1 MNDKVSAIGLT
12 PPRSEFFHF
21 VPCEVLTTLPQRC
34 FQKDDAKVT
43 HSRLASLLCSSD
55 EAVALIEDG
64 MTVVSG
70 GFVGAAHPEGLSMA
84 VERRFLREGHPCG
97 LTLVYAAGQG
107 DAKTRGLNHFGHE
120 GLLKRVIGGHWG
132 MLPMLGRLAIDN
144 KIEAYCFPQGVICH
158 LLRDI
163 AAGRPGC
170 LTHVG
175 LGTFIDPIERGGR
188 MNEVSPEDLIERVEL
203 LGKTWLLYKAFPIHI
218 GLIRATAADPF
229 GNLVMDEEA
238 VLGEVLPIAQ
248 AVHNCGGKVIAQ
260 VKRLLNEPAPPNM
273 VRVPGVLVDRIVVSL
288 EGEHD
293 LTFGEVENRSYFTAR
308 PASTPPSTFR
318 PTPSEEHLTLTLSP
332 QSRGEGTGAGIVH
345 QTSPFLQPMSLDERR
360 IIAARACDELSSGAI
375 ANLGIGMPEGIAR
388 IAAERGLLEAVTLT
402 VESGPIGGMP
412 AGGLSF
418 GASVHPQAIIDQ
430 PAQFDFYDGGG
441 LDFAALGAAQVD
453 QFGNVNVS
461 RFGSRLAGVGGFV
474 NISQNARRLVF
485 CGTFTSDG
493 LKVEVHSGRLTI
505 RHEGRIQ
512 KFVDHVEQISFSG
525 VIAARK
531 GQDVLYV
538 TERAVF
544 RLNADGVELIEL
556 APGIDLQRDVL
567 DLMSFQ
573 PIVRD
578 VKAMPA
584 TAFK

>member
-1 MNDKVSAIGLT
+1 MRSIRLT
-12 PPRSEFFHF
+12 
-21 VPCEVLTTLPQRC
+21 
-34 FQKDDAKVT
+34 
-43 HSRLASLLCSSD
+43 SLLCSAD
-55 EAVALIEDG
+55 EAVSLIEDG

-70 GFVGAAHPEGLSMA
+70 GFVGAAHPEALSAA
-84 VERRFLREGHPCG
+84 VERRFLRDAHPRG

-107 DAKTRGLNHFGHE
+107 DGKTRGLNHFGHE
-120 GLLKRVIGGHWG
+120 GLLRRVIGGHWG
-132 MLPMLGRLAIDN
+132 LLPKIGRLAIEN
-144 KIEAYCFPQGVICH
+144 KIEAYCFPQGVVCQ

-175 LGTFIDPIERGGR
+175 LGTFIDPAQQGGR
-188 MNEVSPEDLIERVEL
+188 LNEVSPEDLIERVEL
-203 LGKTWLLYKAFPIHI
+203 LGKTWLLYKAFPIHV

-248 AVHNCGGKVIAQ
+248 AVHNCGGKVLAQ
-260 VKRLLNEPAPPNM
+260 VKRLLDEPASPNR
-273 VRVPGVLVDRIVVSL
+273 VRVPGVLVDRVVVAND
-288 EGEHD
+288 GEHD
-293 LTFGEVENRSYFTAR
+293 LTFGEADNRSYYTTR
-308 PASTPPSTFR
+308 SSVMLQLTLLNSKP
-318 PTPSEEHLTLTLSP
+318 EEPLTLTLSP
-332 QSRGEGTGAGIVH
+332 QSRGEGTRGRLTQADH
-345 QTSPFLQPMSLDERR
+345 LLEPMALDERR
-360 IIAARACDELSSGAI
+360 IIAARACDELQPGAI

-453 QFGNVNVS
+453 RFGNVNVS

-474 NISQNARRLVF
+474 NISQNSRRLVF
-485 CGTFTSDG
+485 CGTLTSDG
-493 LKVEVHSGRLTI
+493 LEVEVNSGQLTI
-505 RHEGRIQ
+505 RREGRIK
-512 KFVDHVEQISFSG
+512 KFVAQVEQVSFSG
-525 VIAARK
+525 VLASRK
-531 GQDVLYV
+531 RQDVLYI

-544 RLNADGVELIEL
+544 RLTTEGLELIEV
-556 APGIDLQRDVL
+556 APGIDVQRDVL
-567 DLMSFQ
+567 DQMDFR
-573 PIVRD
+573 PILRD
-578 VKAMPA
+578 VQPMPA
-584 TAFK
+584 AAFA

>member
-1 MNDKVSAIGLT
+1 
-12 PPRSEFFHF
+12 
-21 VPCEVLTTLPQRC
+21 
-34 FQKDDAKVT
+34 
-43 HSRLASLLCSSD
+43 
-55 EAVALIEDG
+55 
-64 MTVVSG
+64 
-70 GFVGAAHPEGLSMA
+70 MA
-84 VERRFLREGHPCG
+84 VERRFLREGHPRG

-132 MLPMLGRLAIDN
+132 MLPKLGRLAIDN

-158 LLRDI
+158 LFRDI

-175 LGTFIDPIERGGR
+175 LGTFIDPAERGGR

-203 LGKTWLLYKAFPIHI
+203 LGKTWLLYKAFPVHI

-238 VLGEVLPIAQ
+238 VLGEVLAIAQ

-260 VKRLLNEPAPPNM
+260 VKRLLDSPAPPNT
-273 VRVPGVLVDRIVVSL
+273 VRVPGVLVDRIVVSN

-308 PASTPPSTFR
+308 PSAR
-318 PTPSEEHLTLTLSP
+318 PRHQSYEPKVEEPLTLALSP
-332 QSRGEGTGAGIVH
+332 QSRGEGTGEDHA
-345 QTSPFLQPMSLDERR
+345 QPSPFLQPMPLDERR

-453 QFGNVNVS
+453 RFGNVNVS

-493 LKVEVHSGRLTI
+493 LEVEVNSGRLTI

-525 VIAARK
+525 VIAGRK
-531 GQDVLYV
+531 GQDVLYI

-567 DLMSFQ
+567 DLMSFR

-584 TAFK
+584 TAFA